1 MKQQAKKLWEA
12 LYEKLPYKNY
22 TPEQKQAL
30 IKKTALLGAL
40 VTALVLLVLLVALF
54 PVTRVEVEQND
65 SHYTSEEIADA
76 LAPRTLTPVLGQLF
90 GRGERMLLDKL
101 LYLEEAQVRYSF
113 PGTLRV
119 SVKEQ
124 QPLFYFPYQTELS
137 GKPHAGWMLIGPDL
151 RIVDAGQDS
160 TVYSERGYIKLALPE
175 PALSK
180 TQPGRASSLKFTD
193 EDDEDDTSG
202 KTEEDFAYVREFLGY
217 LGDSSYM
224 DQLTAVDLES
234 KFDVRI
240 TVQSQWQIRF
250 GRVKDRA
257 EFERKLALAEQMLAE
272 MDTDAGQKYIVDVG
286 ASIPYVRPAD
296 DMDLDE
302 IWSSDGQ
309 TATD

>member
-1 MKQQAKKLWEA
+1 MKQQLKKLWQA

-30 IKKTALLGAL
+30 IKKTALMGAL
-40 VTALVLLVLLVALF
+40 VAALVLLVLLVALF

-76 LAPRTLTPVLGQLF
+76 LTPRALTPVLGQLF

-160 TVYSERGYIKLALPE
+160 TAYAELGYVRISLPE
-175 PALSK
+175 PKLSK
-180 TQPGRASSLKFTD
+180 TQPGRQSALRFTD
-193 EDDEDDTSG
+193 E
-202 KTEEDFAYVREFLGY
+202 EEDRKSTRLN
-217 LGDSSYM
+217 SSH
-224 DQLTAVDLES
+224 
-234 KFDVRI
+234 
-240 TVQSQWQIRF
+240 
-250 GRVKDRA
+250 
-257 EFERKLALAEQMLAE
+257 
-272 MDTDAGQKYIVDVG
+272 
-286 ASIPYVRPAD
+286 
-296 DMDLDE
+296 
-302 IWSSDGQ
+302 
-309 TATD
+309 AT